1 MRDLHFHGFSAPFG
15 ERCGLGYG
23 GSQRPIDHIWYSE
36 YSGFGGITPKDKEAW
51 LRRYPNIRDFDTVV
65 AEAKGWLSKRW
76 DRQRRAKERPRE
88 LLDRWLAGD
97 WMAVAG
103 NREPETI
110 YNPGKLNEYVEEYF
124 KADELIECLTRGRHD
139 GFADSLARQHYDRVL
154 GHAVK
159 LRGIVPDFPKAPE
172 TTENPRIDLRRFQ
185 EWCVECDEI
194 VTGLYAKVARADV
207 ERALAL
213 LRELADLLESGFPTM
228 DKAAESK
235 CRAEVRD
242 EVERLLKV
250 LEELGEPSVALS
262 AIPSRDLRSKAK
274 RWSRSVSSGQ
284 ECEPLLAK
292 MREQGLHIP
301 EERAVLTEML
311 FAAELMAGVDWDRIR
326 EMTEADKG
334 VSAESIPIERL
345 AAQRKILVSAQ
356 MAERSIGLLTWTR
369 YRQKNPEYD
378 KAVRE
383 ATQGMGNLYN
393 EFAEALQ
400 ANQLLLQVA
409 TLREDKLCQA
419 VKRLYRRLFEDSG
432 ATFDDSDP
440 LLDIAEE
447 LEAIGACLNDDP
459 EEGNSGEPDAK
470 SIAGRAGRPREH
482 SDEKLHLASAAFDKF
497 RLDCADDKE
506 AWSKVADFYEF
517 PTWTAARQAC
527 RRYTQQQNKTQN

>member
-1 MRDLHFHGFSAPFG
+1 MAG
-15 ERCGLGYG
+15 
-23 GSQRPIDHIWYSE
+23 
-36 YSGFGGITPKDKEAW
+36 DKTQW
-51 LRRYPNIRDFDTVV
+51 LRKYPHIRDFDTVV
-65 AEAKGWLSKRW
+65 AEAKRWLSKHFNHAF
-76 DRQRRAKERPRE
+76 RAKQNPRGF
-88 LLDRWLAGD
+88 LDSWLAGD

-139 GFADSLARQHYDRVL
+139 GFADSLARQQYDRVL

-228 DKAAESK
+228 DEAAESK

-274 RWSRSVSSGQ
+274 RWFKCVNLGRGH
-284 ECEPLLAK
+284 EPLLAK
-292 MREQGLHIP
+292 MREHGLRIP
-301 EERAVLTEML
+301 EERAELTEML
-311 FAAELMAGVDWDRIR
+311 FAAELVAGVDWDRIR
-326 EMTEADKG
+326 EMPEADKA

-356 MAERSIGLLTWTR
+356 MAERRIGLLTWTR

-378 KAVRE
+378 EAVRE
-383 ATQGMGNLYN
+383 ADQRMGELYN
-393 EFAEALQ
+393 ELAAAVNDNEP
-400 ANQLLLQVA
+400 LLRIA
-409 TLREDKLCQA
+409 TLREDKLCKAAKQ
-419 VKRLYRRLFEDSG
+419 LHWRLFEDSELLP
-432 ATFDDSDP
+432 DESDP
-440 LLDIAEE
+440 LREVAEE
-447 LEAIGACLNDDP
+447 LEAIGEFLSVEP
-459 EEGNSGEPDAK
+459 EADESETPEQEEHR
-470 SIAGRAGRPREH
+470 GRAGRPREH
-482 SDEKLHLASAAFDKF
+482 TDEKLRLASAAFDKF
-497 RLDCADDKE
+497 RRDCADDKE
-506 AWSKVADFYEF
+506 AWSKVAEFYDF
-517 PTWTAARQAC
+517 PTGNAAKQAC
-527 RRYTQQQNKTQN
+527 RRYIQQQNKTQN